1 MDQKLR
7 SDASSNPA
15 WVTVVEEHA
24 DHGITVEP
32 HGVERGD
39 RRFPYAT
46 NYPQE
51 PLYLQQQQQLMHQIF
66 FRLDGTALHLQL
78 RHGETT

>member
-7 SDASSNPA
+7 SDAASSNPA

-39 RRFPYAT
+39 RRVCLRGT
-46 NYPQE
+46 
-51 PLYLQQQQQLMHQIF
+51 LYLYILSS
-66 FRLDGTALHLQL
+66 LLT
-78 RHGETT
+78 